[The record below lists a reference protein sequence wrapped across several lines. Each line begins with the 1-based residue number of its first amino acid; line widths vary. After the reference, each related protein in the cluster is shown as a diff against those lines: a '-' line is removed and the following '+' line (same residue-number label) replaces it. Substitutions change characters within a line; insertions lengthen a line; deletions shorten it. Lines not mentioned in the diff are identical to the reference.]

1 MAEMRDVMVVRHAG
15 PWGWLKR
22 RSISGLI
29 FAVLFALFA
38 TACLVWALLG
48 QWFASALVFLATLP
62 FSLLLLFP
70 CEWLHDLGVP
80 YEVVNWTAFALE
92 SLFGVFEF
100 YALGWLMERPFRR

>member
-1 MAEMRDVMVVRHAG
+1 MAQMRNAVMVRHTGLG
-15 PWGWLKR
+15 PWLGR

-38 TACLVWALLG
+38 AACLVWTLLG
-48 QWFASALVFLATLP
+48 QWFASVPVFLATLP
-62 FSLLLLFP
+62 FSLLLLLP
-70 CEWLHDLGVP
+70 CAWLHDLGVP
-80 YEVVNWTAFALE
+80 YEVVNWIAFALE